1 MSLSKSSHASSS
13 EQDEDDEAD
22 DEDENLDSGPGC
34 RQSVMELDS
43 EESEHN
49 EAFFR
54 QRRVPKRQREA
65 TPSSPFSSNSDD
77 EQFYCRVQAQ
87 FESRR
92 RQRREMESPIR
103 NQNLEPRSATI
114 QYLEHQGQ
122 TRVDSGTTQF
132 VCLQACQ
139 GVVHK
144 MREITIFACD
154 VS

>member
-1 MSLSKSSHASSS
+1 MSSSKSSHASSS

-22 DEDENLDSGPGC
+22 DKDENLDSGPGC
-34 RQSVMELDS
+34 RQSIMELDS

-54 QRRVPKRQREA
+54 QRRV
-65 TPSSPFSSNSDD
+65 SSPFSSNSDD

-114 QYLEHQGQ
+114 QYLEHQGL
-122 TRVDSGTTQF
+122 
-132 VCLQACQ
+132 LQYNIWSTC
-139 GVVHK
+139 
-144 MREITIFACD
+144 
-154 VS
+154 